1 MATGNRFNAWVEN
14 VQEGNASWLDT
25 FALALT
31 NTAPTAA
38 DSVLADIT
46 EIDYSNLSSRALTI
60 TASGQTAGTFTATC
74 AQLVLTASG
83 VVGPFRYVVMY
94 DDTAAGDPLVQW
106 WDNGSEITMAATD
119 TFEFGAAA
127 TFTIW
132 TDEPA

>member
-1 MATGNRFNAWVEN
+1 MATGNRFNAWVEA
-14 VQEGNASWLDT
+14 VQEGNADWTDS

-38 DSVLADIT
+38 DSLLADISQ
-46 EIDYSNLSSRALTI
+46 ISYANLSSRALTI

-83 VVGPFRYVVMY
+83 AVGPFRYVAMY
-94 DDTAAGDPLVQW
+94 DDTAPGDPLVQW
-106 WDNGSEITMAATD
+106 WDNGSAITMQAGD
-119 TFEFGAAA
+119 TFTFGNAA

-132 TDEPA
+132 TDAPA